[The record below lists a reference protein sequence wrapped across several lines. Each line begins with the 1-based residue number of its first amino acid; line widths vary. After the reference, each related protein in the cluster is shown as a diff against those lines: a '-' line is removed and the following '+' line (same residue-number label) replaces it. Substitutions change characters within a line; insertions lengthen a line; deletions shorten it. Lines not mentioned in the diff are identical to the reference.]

1 MAQKIA
7 EKQKRKS
14 YSMSEEIENQLKRI
28 NSTLSSKLAVRNSQ
42 YKIAMEGLNAIVDMG
57 DINIAKKTIDAIFDC
72 LPE

>member
-1 MAQKIA
+1 
-7 EKQKRKS
+7 
-14 YSMSEEIENQLKRI
+14 MSEEIENQLKRI

-57 DINIAKKTIDAIFDC
+57 DISIAKKTLEAMLDC

>member
-1 MAQKIA
+1 
-7 EKQKRKS
+7 
-14 YSMSEEIENQLKRI
+14 MSEELENQLKRI
-28 NSTLSSKLAVRNSQ
+28 NNTLSAKLSVRNTQ

>member
-7 EKQKRKS
+7 KKQKRKN

-42 YKIAMEGLNAIVDMG
+42 YKIAMEGLNAIADMG
-57 DINIAKKTIDAIFDC
+57 DVSIAKKTIDAILDC